1 MIINELKNLEQGK
14 TSTKLVKYSMYDSK
28 EIMDNGKNITL
39 KEYGIF
45 NKKHDHRY
53 YLKINICKNNNKKK
67 NLIVIMLNPSQS
79 GSKLKDTFV
88 DKTITNVVKI
98 ANDNNYNEITILNLF
113 SEVEPKSKKV
123 DFSKVDEDNLKFLK
137 EILEETN
144 DKILVAWGWRFKN
157 NNNKIKDLIK
167 VLQNKPKEQVV
178 TFADKIDF
186 PKHPGRISIEYIRK
200 KFGSNN
206 KAILK
211 PYKF

>member
-1 MIINELKNLEQGK
+1 MKII
-14 TSTKLVKYSMYDSK
+14 
-28 EIMDNGKNITL
+28 
-39 KEYGIF
+39 
-45 NKKHDHRY
+45 
-53 YLKINICKNNNKKK
+53 
-67 NLIVIMLNPSQS
+67 
-79 GSKLKDTFV
+79 
-88 DKTITNVVKI
+88 
-98 ANDNNYNEITILNLF
+98 

-167 VLQNKPKEQVV
+167 VLQNKPKGQVV

>member
-1 MIINELKNLEQGK
+1 
-14 TSTKLVKYSMYDSK
+14 
-28 EIMDNGKNITL
+28 
-39 KEYGIF
+39 
-45 NKKHDHRY
+45 
-53 YLKINICKNNNKKK
+53 
-67 NLIVIMLNPSQS
+67 MLNPSQS
-79 GSKLKDTFV
+79 GREHKDIFV

-113 SEVEPKSKKV
+113 SVIEPKSNDV
-123 DFSKVDEDNLKFLK
+123 DFSKVDEDNLKFLQEFLK
-137 EILEETN
+137 ETN

-167 VLQNKPKEQVV
+167 ILQNKPKEQVV
-178 TFADKIDF
+178 TFASKTDF
-186 PKHPGRISIEYIRK
+186 PKHPGRMSIEYIRK